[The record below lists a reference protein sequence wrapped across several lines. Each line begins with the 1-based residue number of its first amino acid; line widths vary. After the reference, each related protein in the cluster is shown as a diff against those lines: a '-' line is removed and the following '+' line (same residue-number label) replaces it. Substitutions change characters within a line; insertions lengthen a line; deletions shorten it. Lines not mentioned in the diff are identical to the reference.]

1 MLGDGPPDGSEF
13 FKSLQR
19 CNEHKHLHANDKV
32 TVEDGGEFSA
42 LVSGQTNN
50 FGVSFNGH
58 CCLWLYYGAH
68 SDDISVSRLWKSLPT
83 TSKGTN
89 GAICACLVVGGH
101 GGDCLNEFTL
111 EFGLD
116 IWHNCSVA

>member
-42 LVSGQTNN
+42 SVTEIKLASEESMMQWRCV
-50 FGVSFNGH
+50 
-58 CCLWLYYGAH
+58 
-68 SDDISVSRLWKSLPT
+68 DDAR
-83 TSKGTN
+83 KGTEY
-89 GAICACLVVGGH
+89 AC
-101 GGDCLNEFTL
+101 CP
-111 EFGLD
+111 
-116 IWHNCSVA
+116 

>member
-1 MLGDGPPDGSEF
+1 MGSWAALAGIVRGMARGDCFNELTLEFRSTDIAACDCTTGHTSDG
-13 FKSLQR
+13 
-19 CNEHKHLHANDKV
+19 
-32 TVEDGGEFSA
+32 
-42 LVSGQTNN
+42 
-50 FGVSFNGH
+50 
-58 CCLWLYYGAH
+58 
-68 SDDISVSRLWKSLPT
+68 ISVSRLWKSLPT